1 MIWKLAAGSAM
12 MALVL
17 VAAVVG
23 ANKFTEESQWDRL
36 AGSHRFNILRWES
49 ENLLAKWSH
58 LVREAF
64 RDSHLSESDR
74 VSLIREYVDLQR
86 QIAFLAG
93 QADSASADRELI
105 ADLTGERDEME
116 DRVEEIIEGQISG
129 ILADQGLSRTLW
141 LGSEAHV
148 VFPPVDFEFASRPN
162 VLIVS
167 RRDRVEIVD
176 TSLLVAD
183 MTLDEKVALEAKVDG
198 LGQSALV
205 EQVGAVATYPSIVP
219 PTSSLENLLSKV
231 AHEWMHHY
239 LFFRPLG
246 QNYWSSYEM
255 TTINETVANMAGD
268 EIAALTYD
276 RYYNGYDEQ
285 PSTLQH
291 GNTSSLDFGKAMR
304 ETRVTI
310 DELLTEGRI
319 GEAEGYMD
327 ERRQFFEDNGYY
339 LRKLNQAYFAFHGS
353 YADTPTSVSPIGD
366 QLREMRERS
375 RSIGDFIRSAAAISS
390 YDSLQESLANNT
402 D

>member
-1 MIWKLAAGSAM
+1 
-12 MALVL
+12 
-17 VAAVVG
+17 
-23 ANKFTEESQWDRL
+23 
-36 AGSHRFNILRWES
+36 
-49 ENLLAKWSH
+49 
-58 LVREAF
+58 
-64 RDSHLSESDR
+64 
-74 VSLIREYVDLQR
+74 
-86 QIAFLAG
+86 
-93 QADSASADRELI
+93 
-105 ADLTGERDEME
+105 
-116 DRVEEIIEGQISG
+116 VEEVVEGQISG

-141 LGSEAHV
+141 LGSEAHI

-176 TSLLVAD
+176 TSLLVPD
-183 MTLDEKVALEAKVDG
+183 MTLDEKVALEAKVDR

-268 EIAALTYD
+268 EIAALAYD
-276 RYYNGYDEQ
+276 RYYIGYDEQ

>member
-1 MIWKLAAGSAM
+1 MIWKLAAGCAM
-12 MALVL
+12 VALVL
-17 VAAVVG
+17 AAAVIG
-23 ANKFTEESQWDRL
+23 ANKFTGESQWDRL
-36 AGSHRFNILRWES
+36 AGSHTFNILRWES
-49 ENLLAKWSH
+49 ENLVAKWAH

-64 RDSHLSESDR
+64 RDSHQSESDR
-74 VSLIREYVDLQR
+74 VRLVQEYVELQTE
-86 QIAFLAG
+86 IASLTG
-93 QADSASADRELI
+93 QPDGTGTDRELL
-105 ADLTGERDEME
+105 AHLRGERDDME
-116 DRVEEIIEGQISG
+116 DLVEEIIEGQISG
-129 ILADQGLSRTLW
+129 ILADQGLARSLW

-176 TSLLVAD
+176 TSLLVPD
-183 MTLDEKVALEAKVDG
+183 MTLDEKVVLEGEVDG
-198 LGQSALV
+198 LGQSGLV

-219 PTSSLENLLSKV
+219 PTSSLEALLSKV

-239 LFFRPLG
+239 LFFHPLG
-246 QNYWSSYEM
+246 QNYWSTYEM

-276 RYYNGYDEQ
+276 RYYDGDSEQ
-285 PSTLQH
+285 AFASQI
-291 GNTSSLDFGKAMR
+291 GNTSSLDFGEAMR
-304 ETRVTI
+304 ETRVTV
-310 DELLTEGRI
+310 DELLTEDRI
-319 GEAEGYMD
+319 EEAERYMD
-327 ERRQFFEDNGYY
+327 ERRQLLEDNGYY

-375 RSIGDFIRSAAAISS
+375 RSVGDFIRSAAAISS
-390 YDSLQESLANNT
+390 YDSLQESLATGT

>member
-58 LVREAF
+58 FVREAF
-64 RDSHLSESDR
+64 RDSHRSESDR
-74 VSLIREYVDLQR
+74 VRLVHEYVDLQKE
-86 QIAFLAG
+86 IASLTT
-93 QADSASADRELI
+93 QAERKGTDRELL
-105 ADLTGERDEME
+105 AHLTGQRDEME
-116 DRVEEIIEGQISG
+116 DRVEEVVEGQISG

-141 LGSEAHV
+141 LGSEAHI

-176 TSLLVAD
+176 TSLLVPD
-183 MTLDEKVALEAKVDG
+183 MTLDEKVALEAKVDR

-255 TTINETVANMAGD
+255 TTINETVANIAGD

-276 RYYNGYDEQ
+276 HYYNGAGEQ
-285 PSTLQH
+285 PSTSQQ
-291 GNTSSLDFGKAMR
+291 GNTTSLDFGKAMR

-319 GEAEGYMD
+319 EEAEHYMD
-327 ERRQFFEDNGYY
+327 ERRQFLEDNGYY

-375 RSIGDFIRSAAAISS
+375 PSVGDFIRSAAAISS
-390 YDSLQESLANNT
+390 YDSLQESLANNA